1 MRPGG
6 KITADVW
13 RGRLAR
19 ETVDHCDRQG
29 MGSNLSE
36 NHVPLI
42 LHQRNSA
49 GVQAGESGRSTQ
61 MPRTYIPC
69 ATINY
74 RMPTGKLHIVP
85 LGGLGEFGMNCMAI
99 RWGDDII
106 VIDGGLMFPEAELL
120 GVDIVVPDI
129 SYLIENRLRV
139 KGIILTH
146 GHEDHIGGLPW
157 ILSELNV
164 PVWGTEFTLAY
175 VEDKL
180 EEHGLLDDADL
191 REIRAG
197 ESFQI
202 GPFTIS
208 PIQVTHSLVDC
219 VALAVHT
226 PLGVII
232 HTGDF
237 KVDPTPT
244 DNRLFDLH
252 AFAEY
257 GKTGVLALFQ
267 DSTNVERKGYTPSER
282 AVRRKFDEVFAH
294 TKRRLFISC
303 FSSSIHRIKLAVE
316 MAWQHGRKVAFAGRS
331 MNNSAEIAEDLGYI
345 EIPEGLLIHPGEMK
359 NFPPEKVC
367 VLISGT
373 QGEPMS
379 ALSRAAVD
387 NHKHAK
393 IEKGDTVMLS
403 SRIIPGNEKAIYRMI
418 DHLFRREAHVIYDD
432 GSSPPVHVSGHAS
445 QEELKLIINLVK
457 PKYFI
462 PIHGE
467 YRQLKL
473 HAEMAAAMK
482 GSVGN
487 VILIESGDVLEFDEL
502 SARKAGRVNVG
513 RVCIDSGSRTD
524 VVEDLIVKDRRH
536 LSEDGIVLPIIA
548 INKLTGKVETTPE
561 IVTRGFSPGE
571 DGFVGG
577 ARQIVMQT
585 LDSSSAEE
593 KADYGVIKEKIRA
606 DLKRYVSKQTQKRPL
621 IMPVILEI

>member
-1 MRPGG
+1 
-6 KITADVW
+6 
-13 RGRLAR
+13 
-19 ETVDHCDRQG
+19 
-29 MGSNLSE
+29 
-36 NHVPLI
+36 
-42 LHQRNSA
+42 
-49 GVQAGESGRSTQ
+49 
-61 MPRTYIPC
+61 
-69 ATINY
+69 
-74 RMPTGKLHIVP
+74 MPTGKLQVVP

-99 RWGDDII
+99 RWGEDII
-106 VIDGGLMFPEAELL
+106 VIDAGLMFPESELL

-129 SYLIENRLRV
+129 SYLTENRHRIRA
-139 KGIILTH
+139 IILTH
-146 GHEDHIGGLPW
+146 GHEDHIGALPW
-157 ILSELNV
+157 ILSELKV

-180 EEHGLLDDADL
+180 EEHELLSDSDL

-197 ESFQI
+197 ERFRV
-202 GPFTIS
+202 GAFTIH

-219 VALAVHT
+219 VALAIHT
-226 PLGVII
+226 PLGVIV

-244 DNRLFDLH
+244 DNKLFDLH

-257 GKTGVLALFQ
+257 GKEGVLALFQ

-282 AVRRKFDEVFAH
+282 AVRRKFDEVFAR
-294 TKRRLFISC
+294 TQRRLFISC

-316 MAWQHGRKVAFAGRS
+316 LAYEHGRKVAFIGRS
-331 MNNSAEIAEDLGYI
+331 MTSSAEIAADLGYMD
-345 EIPEGLLIHPGEMK
+345 IPDGLLIHPGEMK
-359 NFPPEKVC
+359 NFAPEKVC
-367 VLISGT
+367 VMISGT

-393 IEKGDTVMLS
+393 IEKGDTVVLS
-403 SRIIPGNEKAIYRMI
+403 SRIIPGNEKTIYRMV
-418 DHLFRREAHVIYDD
+418 DHLFRREAHVIYED

-445 QEELKLIINLVK
+445 QEELKLVINLVK
-457 PKYFI
+457 PRYFV

-473 HAEMAAAMK
+473 HAEMAGAMH
-482 GSVGN
+482 GAVGN
-487 VILIESGDVLEFDEL
+487 VMLIESGDILEFDEL
-502 SARKAGRVNVG
+502 GARKAGRVNVG

-524 VVEDLIVKDRRH
+524 VVEDLIIKDRRH

-548 INKLTGKVETTPE
+548 INKLSGRVETSPE
-561 IVTRGFSPGE
+561 IVTRGFTPGE
-571 DGFVGG
+571 DGFMDG

-585 LDSSSAEE
+585 LDVSSEEE

-606 DLKRYVSKQTQKRPL
+606 DLKRYISRQTQKRPL

>member
-1 MRPGG
+1 
-6 KITADVW
+6 
-13 RGRLAR
+13 
-19 ETVDHCDRQG
+19 
-29 MGSNLSE
+29 
-36 NHVPLI
+36 
-42 LHQRNSA
+42 
-49 GVQAGESGRSTQ
+49 
-61 MPRTYIPC
+61 
-69 ATINY
+69 
-74 RMPTGKLHIVP
+74 MPTGKLHIVP
-85 LGGLGEFGMNCMAI
+85 LGGLGEFGMNCMAV

-106 VIDGGLMFPEAELL
+106 VIDAGLMFPEAELL

-129 SYLIENRLRV
+129 SYLVENRQRV
-139 KGIILTH
+139 RGIILTH
-146 GHEDHIGGLPW
+146 GHEDHIGALPW

-175 VEDKL
+175 IEDKL
-180 EEHGLLDDADL
+180 DEHGLLDNADL
-191 REIRAG
+191 REMRAG
-197 ESFQI
+197 EGFKVGI
-202 GPFTIS
+202 FTVH
-208 PIQVTHSLVDC
+208 PIRVTHSLVDC
-219 VALAVHT
+219 VALAIHT
-226 PLGVII
+226 PQGTII

-257 GKTGVLALFQ
+257 GKQGVLALFQ

-294 TKRRLFISC
+294 TRRRLFISC
-303 FSSSIHRIKLAVE
+303 FSSSIHRIKLAVDLAYE
-316 MAWQHGRKVAFAGRS
+316 HGRKVAFIGRS

-345 EIPEGLLIHPGEMK
+345 EIPDGLVIHPGDMK

-393 IEKGDTVMLS
+393 IEKDDTVVLS
-403 SRIIPGNEKAIYRMI
+403 SRIIPGNEKTIYRMI

-432 GSSPPVHVSGHAS
+432 GSSPPIHVSGHAS

-473 HAEMAAAMK
+473 HAEMAGAMQ
-482 GSVGN
+482 GSVGK
-487 VILIESGDVLEFDEL
+487 VMLIESGDVLEFDEL
-502 SARKAGRVNVG
+502 GARKAGRVNVG

-524 VVEDLIVKDRRH
+524 VVEDLVIRDRRH

-548 INKLTGKVETTPE
+548 INKLSGRVESTPE
-561 IVTRGFSPGE
+561 IVTRGFA
-571 DGFVGG
+571 VGDNGLMDG
-577 ARQIVMQT
+577 ARQVVMQT
-585 LDSSSAEE
+585 LEQSSEEE
-593 KADYGVIKEKIRA
+593 KGDYGVIKEKIRA
-606 DLKRYVSKQTQKRPL
+606 DLKRYISKQTQKRPL

>member
-1 MRPGG
+1 MTSVGE
-6 KITADVW
+6 K
-13 RGRLAR
+13 LANVLFVAR
-19 ETVDHCDRQG
+19 NGEKWAVLA
-29 MGSNLSE
+29 SV
-36 NHVPLI
+36 VPM
-42 LHQRNSA
+42 A
-49 GVQAGESGRSTQ
+49 
-61 MPRTYIPC
+61 
-69 ATINY
+69 
-74 RMPTGKLHIVP
+74 TGKLHVIP

-106 VIDGGLMFPEAELL
+106 VVDAGLMFPEAELL

-129 SYLIENRLRV
+129 SYLLENRQRV
-139 KGIILTH
+139 RGIILTH
-146 GHEDHIGGLPW
+146 GHEDHIGALPW

-180 EEHGLLDDADL
+180 DEHGLLDDADL
-191 REIRAG
+191 REFRPNEGIK
-197 ESFQI
+197 I
-202 GPFTIS
+202 GAFTVR

-219 VALAVHT
+219 VALAIHT
-226 PLGVII
+226 PLGVVI

-252 AFAEY
+252 SFAEY
-257 GKTGVLALFQ
+257 GKEGVLALFQ

-282 AVRRKFDEVFAH
+282 AVKRKFDEIFAR
-294 TKRRLFISC
+294 TERRLFISC

-316 MAWQHGRKVAFAGRS
+316 LAWQHGRKVAFIGRS
-331 MNNSAEIAEDLGYI
+331 MMSSAEIAEDLGYI
-345 EIPEGLLIHPGEMK
+345 EAPEGLVIHPGEMK
-359 NFPPEKVC
+359 NFAPQKVC

-393 IEKGDTVMLS
+393 IEKGDTVVLS
-403 SRIIPGNEKAIYRMI
+403 SRIIPGNEKTIYRMI
-418 DHLFRREAHVIYDD
+418 DHLFRREAHVIYED
-432 GSSPPVHVSGHAS
+432 GTSPPVHVSGHAS
-445 QEELKLIINLVK
+445 QEELKLIINLVR
-457 PKYFI
+457 PRYFI

-473 HAEMAAAMK
+473 HAEMAGAMH
-482 GSVGN
+482 GSVGK
-487 VILIESGDVLEFDEL
+487 VMLIESGDILEFDEL
-502 SARKAGRVNVG
+502 GARKAGRVNVG

-524 VVEDLIVKDRRH
+524 VVEDLVIKDRRH
-536 LSEDGIVLPIIA
+536 LSEDGFVLPIIA
-548 INKLTGKVETTPE
+548 INKLTGRVETSPE
-561 IVTRGFSPGE
+561 IVTRGFSSGE
-571 DGFVGG
+571 DEVIGG
-577 ARQIVMQT
+577 ARHVVMQT
-585 LDSSSAEE
+585 LEASSDEE

-606 DLKRYVSKQTQKRPL
+606 DLKRYISKQTQKRPL